1 MISIIVMFVM
11 VLILFIIFIITYFSD
26 LLKIHKSIDKRL
38 EHIELLLDKHKNDAD
53 MDYDTKE

>member
-1 MISIIVMFVM
+1 MIAFIVMI
-11 VLILFIIFIITYFSD
+11 LILLIIFIVTYFSD

-38 EHIELLLDKHKNDAD
+38 EHIESLLDKHKNDAD